1 MPENHRFALGAVL
14 AAKTVFSSRTNGVV
28 FAFPPLLFGVLWHFD
43 SFETASGFLI
53 LLFPYVFLFL
63 SRDMMKSDIESG
75 ALENTLF
82 IGGVFRNVLW
92 VRFLS
97 VFGIG
102 LAYVFLLL
110 VFCAAAGMISGHPF
124 PWSPL
129 QVAGGLAAGAY
140 FAGWGGFLGFFLKS
154 GSNVLSVLLL
164 QAATGVVLLM
174 TLGRHLTFFSMF
186 HDGVF
191 PDAGSLLKFLAF
203 LAVFP
208 NLLVRK
214 NLAPYIPLI
223 VVLSAAAWILVRI
236 ASSRAEM
243 TK

>member
-1 MPENHRFALGAVL
+1 MPENHRFALGAAL
-14 AAKTVFSSRTNGVV
+14 AGKTVFSGWVNGLV
-28 FAFPPLLFGVLWHFD
+28 FAFPPLLFGILWHFD

-82 IGGVFRNVLW
+82 IGGGFRSVLW
-92 VRFLS
+92 HRFLG

-102 LAYVFLLL
+102 LAYVFLLIVL
-110 VFCAAAGMISGHPF
+110 CAAAGMISGNPF

-129 QVAGGLAAGAY
+129 QVAGGIAAGAY
-140 FAGWGGFLGFFLKS
+140 FTGWGGFLGFFLKS

-174 TLGRHLTFFSMF
+174 TLGRHIEFFSKF

-191 PDAGSLLKFLAF
+191 PDAGSFLKFLAL

-208 NLLVRK
+208 NILVRK
-214 NLAPYIPLI
+214 NLAPYLPI
-223 VVLSAAAWILVRI
+223 VAVLTATAWILVRI
-236 ASSRAEM
+236 ASFRTEM